1 MEDCWAKRSKKR
13 MEKDMKRHSSKQ
25 LEVLK
30 KTIFCNVPKVTKA
43 KNSKVSA
50 RKTLQIISQVIRTAS
65 RLSWVQILLQTL
77 ASLNHPMTLQRPFV

>member
-1 MEDCWAKRSKKR
+1 

-30 KTIFCNVPKVTKA
+30 KTIFCNVPKVSKA

-50 RKTLQIISQVIRTAS
+50 RKTLQIISQVIGTAS